1 MKIGMVRSLAL
12 VVMLHVAFVTR
23 SFSQVQKSYDELKSF
38 SKWSIVAGPVLFDKA
53 TLSPQYGDLSF
64 DNKPIIGFNAGF
76 EYDFYPEKKWSIITG
91 LILTKEPIYKFNYRI
106 AIEDTYAHYLEDWV
120 SAAKANAIVSFSA
133 PILIRINI
141 QAHKRLYLNLF
152 SGLKVKYFP
161 QGAADYTLIMGNE
174 DRTETREMFGL
185 RLNSPANAFQGSFV
199 IGTGC
204 SYALDKVL
212 LKANLVYVMNFQ
224 NTISGEYQF
233 GNLFSSPPTRGYY
246 NLSGN
251 YLGLLFSAS
260 LKKDS
265 GKH

>member
-1 MKIGMVRSLAL
+1 MKIGVVRSFAL
-12 VVMLHVAFVTR
+12 VVILHAAFVTR
-23 SFSQVQKSYDELKSF
+23 SFSQEQKSYDELKSF

-91 LILTKEPIYKFNYRI
+91 LILTKEPIYKFRYKI
-106 AIEDTYAHYLEDWV
+106 AIEDNYPHYLKDWV
-120 SAAKANAIVSFSA
+120 DDEKASSIVSFSV
-133 PILIRINI
+133 PIMIRLNI
-141 QAHKRLYLNLF
+141 QVFNRLYVYLLT
-152 SGLKVKYFP
+152 GLKAKYFP
-161 QGAADYTLIMGNE
+161 TGEAYFTVTMGNE

-185 RLNSPANAFQGSFV
+185 RLNSPENAFQGSFV

-212 LKANLVYVMNFQ
+212 LKANFIYVMNFQ

-260 LKKDS
+260 LKKGW
-265 GKH
+265 GKR

>member
-1 MKIGMVRSLAL
+1 
-12 VVMLHVAFVTR
+12 
-23 SFSQVQKSYDELKSF
+23 
-38 SKWSIVAGPVLFDKA
+38 VAGPVLFDKA

-76 EYDFYPEKKWSIITG
+76 EYDFYPEKKWSLNTG
-91 LILTKEPIYKFNYRI
+91 LLIGLEPIYNLKVSIDIKDLYQ
-106 AIEDTYAHYLEDWV
+106 TYESDVVVKTRKY
-120 SAAKANAIVSFSA
+120 SIISFST
-133 PILIRINI
+133 PILVRLNI
-141 QAHKRLYLNLF
+141 QALRKLFLNF
-152 SGLKVKYFP
+152 STGLKVVYFP
-161 QGAADYTLIMGNE
+161 TGESELYITIVNE
-174 DRTETREMFGL
+174 DDTESRQVFGL
-185 RLNSPANAFQGSFV
+185 RLKSPENAFQGSFV

-204 SYALDKVL
+204 SYVLDKVL

-260 LKKDS
+260 LKKGW
-265 GKH
+265 GKR

>member
-1 MKIGMVRSLAL
+1 MVGIVLTIVLSLSAS
-12 VVMLHVAFVTR
+12 AQESR
-23 SFSQVQKSYDELKSF
+23 EYNDLKAYR
-38 SKWSIVAGPVLFDKA
+38 KWSIVAGPVLFDKA

-120 SAAKANAIVSFSA
+120 SAAKANAIVSFST

-141 QAHKRLYLNLF
+141 QAHKRLYFNLF

-161 QGAADYTLIMGNE
+161 QGTADYTLVMGNE
-174 DRTETREMFGL
+174 DRTESREMFGL
-185 RLNSPANAFQGSFV
+185 RLNSPENAFQGSFV

-260 LKKDS
+260 LKK
-265 GKH
+265 GRAIR